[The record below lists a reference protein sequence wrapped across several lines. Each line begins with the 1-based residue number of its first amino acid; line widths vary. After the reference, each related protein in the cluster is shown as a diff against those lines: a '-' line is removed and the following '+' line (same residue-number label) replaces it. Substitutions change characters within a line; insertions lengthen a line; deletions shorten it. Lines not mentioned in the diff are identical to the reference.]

1 MKVELIK
8 IGLYYTRALSAKQN
22 RFLPDY
28 KIRNGGETTMKN
40 RLFTSL
46 SGAVLVC
53 GMIAGCATQGNST
66 PPTPE
71 AFNKALSDADTVA
84 KNGDQDRAIALY
96 QQLSKTDPTREE
108 PWSRIAQI
116 QFTQGHYGQA
126 IVAAQE
132 ALQRDQTDRQ
142 AKSVLAVA
150 GLRVATQ
157 SLGEL
162 RQDAALAGD
171 AKSDA
176 QALAKQLRD
185 TLGEATL
192 FPPDATDKQAA
203 KKKRVVRHV
212 AKQAPKTSDSADS
225 SAAAPAAN
233 APAQAP
239 AATPAAP
246 AAPAKAAQ
254 SGGASDP
261 FSALR

>member
-1 MKVELIK
+1 MKE
-8 IGLYYTRALSAKQN
+8 
-22 RFLPDY
+22 
-28 KIRNGGETTMKN
+28 
-40 RLFTSL
+40 RLFVKV
-46 SGAVLVC
+46 SGAVLACAV
-53 GMIAGCATQGNST
+53 MAGCATQANNT

-71 AFNKALSDADTVA
+71 AFNKSLSDADTVA
-84 KNGDQDRAIALY
+84 KGGDQDRAMGLY
-96 QQLSKTDPTREE
+96 QQLAKSDPTREE

-116 QFTQGHYGQA
+116 QFAQGHYGQA

-162 RQDAALAGD
+162 RQDASLAGD

-185 TLGEATL
+185 TLGEASL
-192 FPPDATDKQAA
+192 FPPDQTEKPVV
-203 KKKRVVRHV
+203 KKRRIVRHV
-212 AKQAPKTSDSADS
+212 VRGAKPEET
-225 SAAAPAAN
+225 AAATSPATTT
-233 APAQAP
+233 APATTATVPIAP
-239 AATPAAP
+239 PTPAAP
-246 AAPAKAAQ
+246 PPKAAQ
-254 SGGASDP
+254 GGGASDP

>member
-1 MKVELIK
+1 M
-8 IGLYYTRALSAKQN
+8 N
-22 RFLPDY
+22 D
-28 KIRNGGETTMKN
+28 
-40 RLFTSL
+40 RLLVKL
-46 SGAVLVC
+46 SGVVLAC
-53 GMIAGCATQGNST
+53 GVMAGCATQGNNAAT
-66 PPTPE
+66 TPE
-71 AFNKALSDADTVA
+71 AFNKQLADADTVA
-84 KNGDQDRAIALY
+84 KGGDQDRAIALY
-96 QQLSKTDPTREE
+96 QQLSKSDPTREE

-132 ALQRDQTDRQ
+132 ALQRDQSDRQ

-162 RQDAALAGD
+162 RQDASLAGD

-176 QALAKQLRD
+176 QALARQLRD

-192 FPPDATDKQAA
+192 FPPDPNDKTAV
-203 KKKRVVRHV
+203 KKKRVIRRV
-212 AKQAPKTSDSADS
+212 AKSKAAEAPEASP
-225 SAAAPAAN
+225 SAAAPAA
-233 APAQAP
+233 AAVPAP
-239 AATPAAP
+239 AAPT
-246 AAPAKAAQ
+246 APAKAAQ

>member
-1 MKVELIK
+1 MKE
-8 IGLYYTRALSAKQN
+8 
-22 RFLPDY
+22 
-28 KIRNGGETTMKN
+28 
-40 RLFTSL
+40 RLFVKL
-46 SGAVLVC
+46 SGVVLAC
-53 GMIAGCATQGNST
+53 GVMAGCATQGNNVAT
-66 PPTPE
+66 TPE
-71 AFNKALSDADTVA
+71 AFNKSLADADTVA
-84 KNGDQDRAIALY
+84 KSGDQDRAIALY
-96 QQLSKTDPTREE
+96 QDLSKTDPTREE

-162 RQDAALAGD
+162 RQDASLAGD
-171 AKSDA
+171 AKTDA
-176 QALAKQLRD
+176 QALAKELRD

-192 FPPDATDKQAA
+192 FPPDDSDKPV
-203 KKKRVVRHV
+203 KKKRYVKRIVKKPETTD
-212 AKQAPKTSDSADS
+212 AAS
-225 SAAAPAAN
+225 SSPAATTAAAPATPA
-233 APAQAP
+233 APPPAAP
-239 AATPAAP
+239 AAPAAKP

>member
-1 MKVELIK
+1 M
-8 IGLYYTRALSAKQN
+8 N
-22 RFLPDY
+22 D
-28 KIRNGGETTMKN
+28 
-40 RLFTSL
+40 RLLVKL
-46 SGAVLVC
+46 SGVVLAC
-53 GMIAGCATQGNST
+53 GVMAGCATQGNNAAT
-66 PPTPE
+66 TPE
-71 AFNKALSDADTVA
+71 AFNKQLADADTVA
-84 KNGDQDRAIALY
+84 KGGDQDRAVALY
-96 QQLSKTDPTREE
+96 QQLSKSDPTREE

-116 QFTQGHYGQA
+116 QFAQGHYGQA

-162 RQDAALAGD
+162 RQDASLAGD

-192 FPPDATDKQAA
+192 FPPDPNDKQAQ
-203 KKKRVVRHV
+203 KKKRVIRRVTKSKAV
-212 AKQAPKTSDSADS
+212 EAPEATT
-225 SAAAPAAN
+225 SAAAPAAT
-233 APAQAP
+233 PAAP
-239 AATPAAP
+239 AAPTPAPAAP

>member
-1 MKVELIK
+1 
-8 IGLYYTRALSAKQN
+8 
-22 RFLPDY
+22 
-28 KIRNGGETTMKN
+28 MKN

-53 GMIAGCATQGNST
+53 GMIAGCATQGNNA

-71 AFNKALSDADTVA
+71 AFNKALGDADAVA
-84 KNGDQDRAIALY
+84 KNGDQDRAIGLY
-96 QQLSKTDPTREE
+96 QELAKTDPTREE

-116 QFTQGHYGQA
+116 QFAQGHYGQA

-162 RQDAALAGD
+162 RQDSALAGD

-176 QALAKQLRD
+176 QTLAKQLRD

-192 FPPDATDKQAA
+192 FPPDPNDKPVV
-203 KKKRVVRHV
+203 KKRRIVRHV
-212 AKQAPKTSDSADS
+212 AKPAAKATEAADNNA
-225 SAAAPAAN
+225 AAAPTP
-233 APAQAP
+233 APAP
-239 AATPAAP
+239 AAPA

>member
-1 MKVELIK
+1 MKE
-8 IGLYYTRALSAKQN
+8 
-22 RFLPDY
+22 
-28 KIRNGGETTMKN
+28 
-40 RLFTSL
+40 RLFVKL
-46 SGAVLVC
+46 SGVVLAC
-53 GMIAGCATQGNST
+53 GVIAGCATQGNNIAT
-66 PPTPE
+66 TPE
-71 AFNKALSDADTVA
+71 AFNKALADADTVA
-84 KNGDQDRAIALY
+84 KGGDQDRAIALY

-162 RQDAALAGD
+162 RQDASLAGD
-171 AKSDA
+171 AKTDA
-176 QALAKQLRD
+176 QALAKELRD

-192 FPPDATDKQAA
+192 FPPDESDKPAV
-203 KKKRVVRHV
+203 KKKHYVKRVT
-212 AKQAPKTSDSADS
+212 KKPDSADVAGS
-225 SAAAPAAN
+225 SPAATTAAAPA
-233 APAQAP
+233 
-239 AATPAAP
+239 TPAP
-246 AAPAKAAQ
+246 AAPAPAAPTTPAWAAQ
-254 SGGASDP
+254 GGGASDP

>member
-1 MKVELIK
+1 M
-8 IGLYYTRALSAKQN
+8 N
-22 RFLPDY
+22 D
-28 KIRNGGETTMKN
+28 
-40 RLFTSL
+40 RLLVKL
-46 SGAVLVC
+46 SGVVLAC
-53 GMIAGCATQGNST
+53 GVIAGCATQGNNAAT
-66 PPTPE
+66 TPE
-71 AFNKALSDADTVA
+71 AFNKQLADADTVA
-84 KNGDQDRAIALY
+84 KGGDQDRAIALY
-96 QQLSKTDPTREE
+96 QQLSKSDPTREE

-162 RQDAALAGD
+162 RQDASLAGD

-192 FPPDATDKQAA
+192 FPPDPNDKPAV
-203 KKKRVVRHV
+203 KKKRIVRHV
-212 AKQAPKTSDSADS
+212 VKGKATDTPEVTAG
-225 SAAAPAAN
+225 AAAPAAT
-233 APAQAP
+233 APAP
-239 AATPAAP
+239 AAPAAPAP

>member
-1 MKVELIK
+1 
-8 IGLYYTRALSAKQN
+8 
-22 RFLPDY
+22 
-28 KIRNGGETTMKN
+28 MKN

-53 GMIAGCATQGNST
+53 GMIAGCATQGNNT

-84 KNGDQDRAIALY
+84 KNGDQDRAIGLY
-96 QQLSKTDPTREE
+96 QQLAKTDPTREE

-116 QFTQGHYGQA
+116 QFAQGHYGQA

-192 FPPDATDKQAA
+192 FPPDPNDKPVV
-203 KKKRVVRHV
+203 KKRRIVRHV
-212 AKQAPKTSDSADS
+212 GKPAAKTEAVDNG
-225 SAAAPAAN
+225 AAPAN
-233 APAQAP
+233 APATAP
-239 AATPAAP
+239 AQAPAAP